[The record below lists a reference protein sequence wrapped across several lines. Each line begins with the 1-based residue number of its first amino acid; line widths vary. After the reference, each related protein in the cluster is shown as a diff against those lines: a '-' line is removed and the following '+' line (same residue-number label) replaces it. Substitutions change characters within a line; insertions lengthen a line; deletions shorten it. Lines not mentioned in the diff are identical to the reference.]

1 MARCRCHRAGGYRGG
16 TPCRAPGVR
25 GDPTFAAGGSTKL
38 SREVATELE
47 RDPVYLVR
55 TPAFDG
61 PIELLLTL
69 AQRAEVDLKAI
80 PLASLTDDYL
90 RAIEQDRPPLE
101 RLAGFLVIG
110 ARLVQLKAA
119 GLMPESV
126 AGEEEELEAWEDAI
140 KGRLEEYKRFKELAE
155 SLMRR
160 HATGRF
166 TFAGLLEPDV
176 VPQARVQVSL
186 EALASAFQQVLDRLP
201 PPQQVTVEME
211 QVSLADKLEE
221 LRSMLGRQP
230 QMNFSAMFRHARTRL
245 EAVVTF
251 LALLE
256 LIRIGQA
263 RVAQA
268 SAFAEI
274 MVYGQETEQ

>member
-1 MARCRCHRAGGYRGG
+1 
-16 TPCRAPGVR
+16 
-25 GDPTFAAGGSTKL
+25 L
-38 SREVATELE
+38 SRELATDVE

-90 RAIEQDRPPLE
+90 KTITQERPPLE
-101 RLAGFLVIG
+101 RLAAFLVIG

-119 GLMPESV
+119 GLMPV
-126 AGEEEELEAWEDAI
+126 TAGEEEDLAAWEDAI
-140 KGRLEEYKRFKELAE
+140 KGRLDEYKRFKQLAE
-155 SLMRR
+155 SLMQR
-160 HATGRF
+160 HASGRF

-201 PPQQVTVEME
+201 PAEQVTVEME
-211 QVSLADKLEE
+211 PVSLADKLEE
-221 LRSMLGRQP
+221 LRGMLARQP
-230 QMNFSAMFRHARTRL
+230 QMNFSAVFRHTRTRL

-263 RVAQA
+263 RVAQS

-274 MVYGQETEQ
+274 IVYGQEKEP

>member
-1 MARCRCHRAGGYRGG
+1 M
-16 TPCRAPGVR
+16 
-25 GDPTFAAGGSTKL
+25 
-38 SREVATELE
+38 ATELE
-47 RDPVYLVR
+47 RDPVYVIR

-80 PLASLTDDYL
+80 SLASLTDDYL
-90 RAIEQDRPPLE
+90 RAIEQDRPPLD
-101 RLAGFLVIG
+101 RLAAFLVIG

-119 GLMPESV
+119 GLMPDATV
-126 AGEEEELEAWEDAI
+126 GEEEDLQTWEDAI

-160 HATGRF
+160 HASGRF

-176 VPQARVQVSL
+176 IPQARVQVSL
-186 EALASAFQQVLDRLP
+186 DALANAFRQVLDRLP
-201 PPQQVTVEME
+201 APEQVTVDMDY
-211 QVSLADKLEE
+211 VSLGEKLEE
-221 LRSMLGRQP
+221 LRQMLSHQA
-230 QMNFSAMFRHARTRL
+230 QLNFSGVFRHARTRL

-256 LIRIGQA
+256 LIRIGEA
-263 RVAQA
+263 RVTQA
-268 SAFAEI
+268 SPFAEI
-274 MVYGQETEQ
+274 TVHAQERKETG

>member
-1 MARCRCHRAGGYRGG
+1 
-16 TPCRAPGVR
+16 
-25 GDPTFAAGGSTKL
+25 L
-38 SREVATELE
+38 SREIAAELE

-80 PLASLTDDYL
+80 SLAGLTDDYL
-90 RAIEQDRPPLE
+90 HAIEQHPPPLD
-101 RLAGFLVIG
+101 RLAAFLVVG

-119 GLMPESV
+119 GLMPDATV
-126 AGEEEELEAWEDAI
+126 GEEEDLQAWEEAI

-176 VPQARVQVSL
+176 IPQARVQVSL
-186 EALASAFQQVLDRLP
+186 DALASAFRQVLDRLP
-201 PPQQVTVEME
+201 PPEQVTVEME
-211 QVSLADKLEE
+211 HVSLAEKLEE
-221 LRSMLGRQP
+221 LRHTLARQP
-230 QMNFSAMFRHARTRL
+230 HINFSAIFRHARTRL

-256 LIRIGQA
+256 LIRIGEA
-263 RVAQA
+263 RVAQT
-268 SAFAEI
+268 SAFGEI
-274 MVYGQETEQ
+274 TVHQQERKETE

>member
-1 MARCRCHRAGGYRGG
+1 MS
-16 TPCRAPGVR
+16 PEI
-25 GDPTFAAGGSTKL
+25 AA
-38 SREVATELE
+38 ELE
-47 RDPVYLVR
+47 RDPVYVVR

-80 PLASLTDDYL
+80 SLANLTDDYL
-90 RAIEQDRPPLE
+90 NAIEQKPPQLDQ
-101 RLAGFLVIG
+101 LGAFLVIG

-119 GLMPESV
+119 SLMPEATV
-126 AGEEEELEAWEDAI
+126 GEEEDLLAWEDAI

-166 TFAGLLEPDV
+166 TFAGLLEPEV
-176 VPQARVQVSL
+176 IPQARVQVSL
-186 EALASAFQQVLDRLP
+186 DALASAFRQVLDRLP
-201 PPQQVTVEME
+201 PPDQVTVEME
-211 QVSLADKLEE
+211 HVSLAEKLEE
-221 LRSMLGRQP
+221 LRHMLARQS
-230 QMNFSAMFRHARTRL
+230 QLNFSALFRHARTRL

-256 LIRIGQA
+256 LIRIGEA

-268 SAFAEI
+268 SAFGEI
-274 MVYGQETEQ
+274 TVHGQERKEAE

>member
-1 MARCRCHRAGGYRGG
+1 MR
-16 TPCRAPGVR
+16 
-25 GDPTFAAGGSTKL
+25 
-38 SREVATELE
+38 REVSTELE

-55 TPAFDG
+55 TAAFDG

-69 AQRAEVDLKAI
+69 AQRAEVDLQTI

-90 RAIEQDRPPLE
+90 RAIEHDRPALD
-101 RLAGFLVIG
+101 RLAAFLVIG

-119 GLMPESV
+119 GLMPHTPV
-126 AGEEEELEAWEDAI
+126 AEEEDLQAWEDAI
-140 KGRLEEYKRFKELAE
+140 KGRLEEYKRFKALAD

-160 HATGRF
+160 HASGRF

-186 EALASAFQQVLDRLP
+186 DALASAFQQVLDRLP
-201 PPQQVTVEME
+201 PPGPVTVELE

-221 LRSMLGRQP
+221 LRRMLLQQP
-230 QMNFSAMFRHARTRL
+230 QINFTAVFRNARTRL

-256 LIRIGQA
+256 LIRIGEA
-263 RVAQA
+263 RVAQT
-268 SAFAEI
+268 SAFGEISVYRQESKEAE
-274 MVYGQETEQ
+274 

>member
-1 MARCRCHRAGGYRGG
+1 MS
-16 TPCRAPGVR
+16 P
-25 GDPTFAAGGSTKL
+25 
-38 SREVATELE
+38 EVAAELE

-80 PLASLTDDYL
+80 SLASLTDEYL
-90 RAIEQDRPPLE
+90 HAIEQQQPPPE
-101 RLAGFLVIG
+101 RLAAFLVIG

-119 GLMPESV
+119 GLMPE
-126 AGEEEELEAWEDAI
+126 ATAGGEEEDLQAWEDAI
-140 KGRLEEYKRFKELAE
+140 KGRLEEYKRFKELAD

-160 HATGRF
+160 HASGRF

-176 VPQARVQVSL
+176 IPQARVQVSL
-186 EALASAFQQVLDRLP
+186 DALASAFRLVLDRLP
-201 PPQQVTVEME
+201 PPDQVTVEME
-211 QVSLADKLEE
+211 HVSLAEKLEE
-221 LRSMLGRQP
+221 LRHMLARQP
-230 QMNFSAMFRHARTRL
+230 HLNFSAIFHHARTRL

-256 LIRIGQA
+256 LIRIGEA

-274 MVYGQETEQ
+274 TVHGQERKEAE